1 MKNLRKKEN
10 PAPQSIPADQVRRF
24 SPDPAKGLDPRQVE
38 ERTAQGLVNVVSD
51 DSSQTTGKIV
61 CSNVFTYFNLIFFL
75 LALVLLYEGS
85 FNNLTFLVVVT
96 VNAVIGII
104 QELKSKRTL
113 DKLKLIFFLLAL
125 VLLYE
130 GSFNNLTF
138 LVVVTV
144 NAVIGIIQE
153 LKSKRT
159 LDKLKLVSAPE
170 STVIR
175 GGVETKIPSDQL
187 VLDDIVVFCAGN
199 QICADAVVCDGE
211 LTVNESLVT
220 GESDEI
226 KKRPGDALLS
236 GSFVVSGNARARLD
250 KVGDDSFAAKL
261 ARDAKKI
268 KKKQQPGMIRSL
280 TRLIQ
285 IIGIIIIPFA
295 IAMFWNQ
302 YHVQGLA
309 EKVSVENTAAAIIGM
324 IPEGLYLQ
332 IIGIIIIPFAIA
344 MFWNQYHVQG
354 LAEKVSVENT
364 AAAIIGMIPEGL
376 YLLTSVALA
385 ASTIRLAQKDTLVH
399 DMKCIETLARVDM
412 LCVDKTGTITE
423 PQMRLSQ
430 IIPLDEDDPGQ
441 TNDQVRRF
449 VQSMSADNDT
459 MKALKA
465 HWQGQPTDVS
475 ALRIRGFSSRT
486 KYSAADF
493 GESGA
498 FLLGAPEMM
507 LAEMPEWQGQPTDVS
522 ALRIRGFSSR
532 TKYSAADF
540 GESGAFLLGAPEMM
554 LAEMP
559 ESLRRQIADLS
570 AQGERVLLFAGYE
583 FQPNSPEDIFA
594 DGTLGQMV
602 IPLALVTL
610 SNAIRPQAKQTFEY
624 FRSQGVGIGVGIK
637 VISGDNPMTAAAAAE
652 KAGIPGTDRF
662 IDLSTL
668 SSDQEVEQAALSYTV
683 FGRVTPE
690 QKRILVRALKKAGHT
705 VAMTGDGVN
714 DVLAL
719 KDADCSIAMASG
731 SEAAAH
737 VSDLVL
743 LNSDFSG
750 MPHVVA
756 EGRRVINN
764 IERSASL
771 FLVKNIFSFVLSVI
785 SLVSLS
791 LYPLK
796 PSQISLVSG
805 LMIGAPSFFLAM
817 EPNHDLVHGKFL
829 SVISLVSL
837 SLYPLK
843 PSQIS
848 LVSGLMI
855 GAPSFFLAMEPN
867 HDLVH
872 GKFLRNVL
880 FRAFPAA
887 LTAVILVEWSLLFT
901 EAFHLPT
908 EMASTMGFFLYAF
921 SAALTAVILVE
932 WSLLFTEAFHLP
944 TEMASTM
951 GFFLYAFSAYL
962 MLYRVCKPMNL
973 WHGLLFGAMGVGF
986 LLAATFIP
994 SWFQIAPLNYQC
1006 ILILSPLMLLTL
1018 PIDHFLHRAFDK
1030 MAQWKQATFIPSWF
1044 QIAPLN
1050 YQCILILSPLM
1061 LLTLPIDHFLH
1072 RAFDKMAQWKQRA
1085 VAYLNEK
1092 LPLKK
1097 KIDF

>member
-61 CSNVFTYFNLIFFL
+61 CSNVFTYFN
-75 LALVLLYEGS
+75 
-85 FNNLTFLVVVT
+85 
-96 VNAVIGII
+96 
-104 QELKSKRTL
+104 
-113 DKLKLIFFLLAL
+113 LIFFLLAL

-268 KKKQQPGMIRSL
+268 KKKQQPGMMRSL
-280 TRLIQ
+280 TRLI
-285 IIGIIIIPFA
+285 
-295 IAMFWNQ
+295 
-302 YHVQGLA
+302 
-309 EKVSVENTAAAIIGM
+309 
-324 IPEGLYLQ
+324 Q

-507 LAEMPEWQGQPTDVS
+507 LAEMPE
-522 ALRIRGFSSR
+522 
-532 TKYSAADF
+532 
-540 GESGAFLLGAPEMM
+540 
-554 LAEMP
+554 
-559 ESLRRQIADLS
+559 SLRRQIADLS

-624 FRSQGVGIGVGIK
+624 FRSQGVGIK

-785 SLVSLS
+785 SL
-791 LYPLK
+791 
-796 PSQISLVSG
+796 
-805 LMIGAPSFFLAM
+805 A
-817 EPNHDLVHGKFL
+817 
-829 SVISLVSL
+829 SL

-880 FRAFPAA
+880 FRAFP
-887 LTAVILVEWSLLFT
+887 
-901 EAFHLPT
+901 
-908 EMASTMGFFLYAF
+908 
-921 SAALTAVILVE
+921 AALTAVILVE

-1018 PIDHFLHRAFDK
+1018 PIDH
-1030 MAQWKQATFIPSWF
+1030 
-1044 QIAPLN
+1044 
-1050 YQCILILSPLM
+1050 C
-1061 LLTLPIDHFLH
+1061 LH

>member
-10 PAPQSIPADQVRRF
+10 LAPQSIPADQVRRF

-38 ERTAQGLVNVVSD
+38 ERTVQGLVNAVTD
-51 DSSQTTGKIV
+51 DTSQSTGKIV

-113 DKLKLIFFLLAL
+113 DKLKL
-125 VLLYE
+125 
-130 GSFNNLTF
+130 
-138 LVVVTV
+138 
-144 NAVIGIIQE
+144 
-153 LKSKRT
+153 
-159 LDKLKLVSAPE
+159 VSAPE

-175 GGVETKIPSDQL
+175 GGVEAKIPSDQL

-324 IPEGLYLQ
+324 IPEGLYL
-332 IIGIIIIPFAIA
+332 
-344 MFWNQYHVQG
+344 
-354 LAEKVSVENT
+354 
-364 AAAIIGMIPEGL
+364 
-376 YLLTSVALA
+376 LTSVALA

-430 IIPLDEDDPGQ
+430 IIPLDEDDPDQ

-465 HWQGQPTDVS
+465 HWQGQSADAS

-507 LAEMPEWQGQPTDVS
+507 LAEMPEP
-522 ALRIRGFSSR
+522 
-532 TKYSAADF
+532 
-540 GESGAFLLGAPEMM
+540 
-554 LAEMP
+554 
-559 ESLRRQIADLS
+559 LRRQIADLS

-624 FRSQGVGIGVGIK
+624 FRSQGVGIK

-829 SVISLVSL
+829 
-837 SLYPLK
+837 
-843 PSQIS
+843 
-848 LVSGLMI
+848 
-855 GAPSFFLAMEPN
+855 
-867 HDLVH
+867 
-872 GKFLRNVL
+872 RNVL
-880 FRAFPAA
+880 FRAFP
-887 LTAVILVEWSLLFT
+887 
-901 EAFHLPT
+901 
-908 EMASTMGFFLYAF
+908 
-921 SAALTAVILVE
+921 AALTAVILVE

-994 SWFQIAPLNYQC
+994 N
-1006 ILILSPLMLLTL
+1006 
-1018 PIDHFLHRAFDK
+1018 
-1030 MAQWKQATFIPSWF
+1030 WF

>member
-113 DKLKLIFFLLAL
+113 DKLKL
-125 VLLYE
+125 
-130 GSFNNLTF
+130 
-138 LVVVTV
+138 
-144 NAVIGIIQE
+144 
-153 LKSKRT
+153 
-159 LDKLKLVSAPE
+159 VSAPE

-175 GGVETKIPSDQL
+175 GGVETKVPSDQL

-280 TRLIQ
+280 TRLI
-285 IIGIIIIPFA
+285 
-295 IAMFWNQ
+295 
-302 YHVQGLA
+302 
-309 EKVSVENTAAAIIGM
+309 
-324 IPEGLYLQ
+324 Q

-507 LAEMPEWQGQPTDVS
+507 LAEMPE
-522 ALRIRGFSSR
+522 
-532 TKYSAADF
+532 
-540 GESGAFLLGAPEMM
+540 
-554 LAEMP
+554 
-559 ESLRRQIADLS
+559 SLRRQIADLS

-624 FRSQGVGIGVGIK
+624 FRSQGVGIK

-829 SVISLVSL
+829 
-837 SLYPLK
+837 
-843 PSQIS
+843 
-848 LVSGLMI
+848 
-855 GAPSFFLAMEPN
+855 
-867 HDLVH
+867 
-872 GKFLRNVL
+872 RNVL
-880 FRAFPAA
+880 FRAFP
-887 LTAVILVEWSLLFT
+887 
-901 EAFHLPT
+901 
-908 EMASTMGFFLYAF
+908 
-921 SAALTAVILVE
+921 AALTAVILVE

-1018 PIDHFLHRAFDK
+1018 PIDH
-1030 MAQWKQATFIPSWF
+1030 
-1044 QIAPLN
+1044 
-1050 YQCILILSPLM
+1050 C
-1061 LLTLPIDHFLH
+1061 LH